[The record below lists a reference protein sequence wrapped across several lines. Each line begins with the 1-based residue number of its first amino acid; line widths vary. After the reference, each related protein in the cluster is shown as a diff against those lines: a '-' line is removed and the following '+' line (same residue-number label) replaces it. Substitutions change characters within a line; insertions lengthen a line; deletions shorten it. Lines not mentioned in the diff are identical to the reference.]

1 MHWGTG
7 ESEALM
13 VASRSAILPAAERL
27 THAEACRLASLAA
40 DSAAQTV
47 VLDVSRCADA
57 CTSAFAR
64 LILLRRELLQ
74 TGRDIWLAGLCGR
87 AESLFEVHR
96 LESVLPRLS
105 DLPASKPALQSMRAV
120 PTSKMCAA
128 G

>member
-1 MHWGTG
+1 
-7 ESEALM
+7 M

-27 THAEACRLASLAA
+27 THEEAARLAQLATR
-40 DSAAQTV
+40 SAAQTV

-57 CTSAFAR
+57 STSAFAR

-74 TGRDIWLAGLCGR
+74 AGRDVWLAGLCGR

-96 LESVLPRLS
+96 LESVLPRLG
-105 DLPASKPALQSMRAV
+105 DLPASKPAMQGMRAV
-120 PTSKMCAA
+120 ASDKMCAA